1 MTIIDDNG
9 NFISQT
15 IFGEGK
21 RESDKDLD
29 DKALKLYL
37 EAVELG
43 SRDNYNAIGDIY
55 WRSQKEGD
63 KLVAIDWYRKATE
76 DGYPYSQYKLAIALL
91 AFDRKKYLYESIGLL
106 KKAYYNKIIKC
117 DEAKIPLRD
126 ALDEYG
132 AQLYYKT
139 KGSIIEEKWL
149 KCLIEAEELGSKQNL
164 FLIADTIQK
173 KLHLCMYVKSLVM
186 QEPVLKYWQKK
197 WYETL
202 LKATDYGDKKAL
214 ARIGHFY
221 ENGCDTYG
229 YSFQQDLNK
238 ALDCYRK
245 ANANYEFFQLARFV
259 AKKNYE
265 NKNYGSAY
273 LLCKEILNIKKDPE
287 SNKMLGLLYRDGLG
301 TDGFKQ
307 LKDNLLNSKIG
318 NDSTSYRKFINESP
332 GYYGNIEKAKGYFM
346 SYYNGFQDRL
356 SLLAIALTIG
366 VILQIVIM
374 PQQYYNLLHV
384 KSVWNWPWEDFMI
397 LIVFLSAPVFI
408 PWIFALCPEKKET
421 LPWVLD
427 KKEAKPRGGLFAFWN
442 SFHDALDIKKK
453 NILGPKI
460 GGVFCGFLMLLIPM
474 AIFIGLLM
482 IPVSLPPSI
491 DITLWAFCYSILSI
505 PVVLLAHF
513 VYPYH
518 SYFVKMV
525 VVEIIY
531 LLTISFIGIICGNLL
546 RSVI

>member
-15 IFGEGK
+15 IWGKEK
-21 RESDKDLD
+21 RESDKNLD
-29 DKALKLYL
+29 ENALWLYL

-43 SRDNYNAIGDIY
+43 SKDNYNAIGDIY

-63 KLVAIDWYRKATE
+63 KSVAIDWYRKAAE

-126 ALDEYG
+126 ALDECG

-139 KGSIIEEKWL
+139 KGSITEDKWL
-149 KCLIEAEELGSKQNL
+149 KCLIEAEELGNKQNL

-202 LKATDYGDKKAL
+202 LKATDYGDKDAL

-245 ANANYEFFQLARFV
+245 ANANDEFVQLARFV

-265 NKNYGSAY
+265 NNNYGSAY

-318 NDSTSYRKFINESP
+318 NDSTLYRKFINESP
-332 GYYGNIEKAKGYFM
+332 GSYGNIEKAKRYFWL
-346 SYYNGFQDRL
+346 YYKGFQDRL

-374 PQQYYNLLHV
+374 PTTIYNSLHLQ
-384 KSVWNWPWEDFMI
+384 SVLNWPCLD
-397 LIVFLSAPVFI
+397 LIYLSSPVI
-408 PWIFALCPEKKET
+408 AVWGFAIVPEKAET
-421 LPWVLD
+421 TPWVLD

-453 NILGPKI
+453 NILGSKI
-460 GGVFCGFLMLLIPM
+460 AGVFCGFLMLLIPM
-474 AIFIGLLM
+474 AIFIGLTM
-482 IPVSLPPSI
+482 IPVSFPPSI
-491 DITLWAFCYSILSI
+491 DIKLWAFCYSILSI
-505 PVVLLAHF
+505 PVAVLAHF

-531 LLTISFIGIICGNLL
+531 LLTISLIGTICGNLL
-546 RSVI
+546 PSVI

>member
-15 IFGEGK
+15 IWGKEK
-21 RESDKDLD
+21 RESDKNLD
-29 DKALKLYL
+29 EKALWLYL

-43 SRDNYNAIGDIY
+43 SKDNYNAIGDIY

-63 KLVAIDWYRKATE
+63 KSVAIDWYRKAAE

-132 AQLYYKT
+132 AQLYYKA
-139 KGSIIEEKWL
+139 KQDYNNDEWL
-149 KCLIEAEELGSKQNL
+149 KCIIEAADLGSKKYL

-173 KLHLCMYVKSLVM
+173 KLYRCVDSKPIVM
-186 QEPVLKYWQKK
+186 QKSESDYWQKK
-197 WYETL
+197 WYDTL
-202 LKATDYGDKKAL
+202 LEAAKYGDKKAQ
-214 ARIGHFY
+214 ARIGYFY
-221 ENGCDTYG
+221 EKGCSVFG
-229 YSFQQDLNK
+229 YCFQKDYNK

-245 ANANYEFFQLARFV
+245 ANANDEFVQLARFV

-265 NKNYGSAY
+265 NKNYDSAY

-287 SNKMLGLLYRDGLG
+287 SNKMLGLLHRNGLG
-301 TDGFKQ
+301 
-307 LKDNLLNSKIG
+307 
-318 NDSTSYRKFINESP
+318 
-332 GYYGNIEKAKGYFM
+332 IEKAKRYFWL
-346 SYYNGFQDRL
+346 YYKGFQDKL

-384 KSVWNWPWEDFMI
+384 KSVWNWPWEDLMI
-397 LIVFLSAPVFI
+397 LIIFLSAPVFI

-421 LPWVLD
+421 MPWFLD

-525 VVEIIY
+525 VIEIIY
-531 LLTISFIGIICGNLL
+531 LLTISFIGTICGNLL